1 MYEQQENFL
10 LLIAMADSYTL
21 FCKLKCSADVHVLL
35 EEHPIECLSE
45 GHRSI
50 VLNFEVLVDADHVL
64 RACLQKNFA
73 DELGMARKH
82 DDELKGAFSLQ
93 DDLFH
98 LVSAHQ
104 LSVTNTGLQQ
114 QEVALVLILLV
125 ECVTKVWIVEDS
137 MT

>member
-10 LLIAMADSYTL
+10 LLITMADSYTL
-21 FCKLKCSADVHVLL
+21 FCKLKSSADVHVLL

-45 GHRSI
+45 GHCSI

-64 RACLQKNFA
+64 RACLQKYFA
-73 DELGMARKH
+73 DELGVARKH

-98 LVSAHQ
+98 LVPAYQ
-104 LSVTNTGLQQ
+104 LSVTNTSL
-114 QEVALVLILLV
+114 
-125 ECVTKVWIVEDS
+125 
-137 MT
+137 